1 MGTRSKVV
9 AATVPVSVL
18 HWYTYIRS
26 HSPTFHTFTHTQCN
40 IVLYT
45 HQRTYLP
52 FTHHTF
58 MSPLSPPHTLSS
70 NICTYSFPITHVH
83 THTARIG
90 NSIIY
95 FGGYN
100 ANLRRHFGDVFMV
113 NTGTQTKSHDLKSH
127 CSKQD
132 HMISI
137 PVLSKVT

>member
-9 AATVPVSVL
+9 AATVLVSVL
-18 HWYTYIRS
+18 HRYIYIRS

-40 IVLYT
+40 IILYT

-52 FTHHTF
+52 FTHVHV
-58 MSPLSPPHTLSS
+58 PLSSPTYTILQHMHILFPYHTRA
-70 NICTYSFPITHVH
+70 H

-113 NTGTQTKSHDLKSH
+113 NTGTQIRSHDLKSR
-127 CSKQD
+127 CSKQGY
-132 HMISI
+132 MT
-137 PVLSKVT
+137 PNPALSKVT